1 MARSSTRVALGTG
14 ANYIGMMNVLMQLR
28 KVCNHPDLFEPRSVI
43 TPFFTDPL
51 SMSVP
56 SCVAD
61 ALKSSSI
68 FSTVSNCLI
77 HSLWSAGCSIP
88 SFNETMNHDENRAIK
103 LQALKTPERFFL
115 EQMNGDNSE
124 EPRQAKDGID
134 GLNRFLNSI
143 WNTSTLEKKRVSY
156 RQANINYLRC
166 QSEAFILSQ
175 KTINSVTIDHH
186 FSNNSTTERGGRLKI
201 ASTPKELLMMRKSH
215 KEKADDLDGITDIN
229 DSHVHITG

>member
-1 MARSSTRVALGTG
+1 MLKEQTKQQFKSRENGNLKIQS
-14 ANYIGMMNVLMQLR
+14 NVHPLNDSAQR
-28 KVCNHPDLFEPRSVI
+28 TFGFTIVCAPILFEIIKKS
-43 TPFFTDPL
+43 L
-51 SMSVP
+51 A
-56 SCVAD
+56 CV
-61 ALKSSSI
+61 
-68 FSTVSNCLI
+68 
-77 HSLWSAGCSIP
+77 
-88 SFNETMNHDENRAIK
+88 AIK
-103 LQALKTPERFFL
+103 LQALKTPDNCFL
-115 EQMNGDNSE
+115 EQMNGDNSG

-201 ASTPKELLMMRKSH
+201 ASTPKELLMMRKSL
-215 KEKADDLDGITDIN
+215 KERANDLDGIIKKCVFCAPKT
-229 DSHVHITG
+229 SCKQS